1 MEFDFDP
8 SFNADSSGLMS
19 HGNIL
24 LQRKQD
30 CQFSTNRN
38 N

>member
-19 HGNIL
+19 HGEDFIAEKN
-24 LQRKQD
+24 KTA
-30 CQFSTNRN
+30 S
-38 N
+38 